1 MIRAAASL
9 LAVVMAA
16 QLSSAQSPRRV
27 ASPQIEPGGQVT
39 FRLHAP
45 RATAVT
51 VTGELDGRA
60 HPMTKGEDGVWAV
73 TVGPLAP
80 DIYTYV
86 FEVDGIR
93 ALDPGNPNTKYGFGN
108 FGPVSIV
115 QVPGDGPQFYDTK
128 PVPHG
133 EVRIRPYDSTALGV
147 SRTAWIY
154 TPPGYEQARDLPV
167 LYLLHGGGDIESG
180 WTMIGRAHNILDNA
194 IAEKRARPMVVVMP
208 LGHAMQSYWTGPAQA
223 AAASST
229 ASGLSPASRDLVED
243 LMPLVERTYKV
254 SRRAADRALAGLS
267 MGGGQ
272 SVNIAFSRPGL
283 FRHLVLMSP
292 AVNGNVANAYPRV
305 FADPSAFNRTLK
317 LFWIGSG
324 RDDTLTGPGERAFTA
339 ALRTAGITHTVVET
353 PGRHEWTV
361 WRHHL
366 RDILPLLFRD

>member
-1 MIRAAASL
+1 
-9 LAVVMAA
+9 V
-16 QLSSAQSPRRV
+16 QLSSSAQSPRRV
-27 ASPQIEPGGQVT
+27 ASPQLEPGGRIT

-51 VTGELDGRA
+51 VAGELDGRA
-60 HPMTKGEDGVWAV
+60 HPMTKGVDGVWTV

-80 DIYTYV
+80 DIYTYI
-86 FEVDGIR
+86 FDVDGVR
-93 ALDPGNPNTKYGFGN
+93 ALDPANPNTKYGYGN

-115 QVPGDGPQFYDTK
+115 QVPGNAPQFYDTK

-133 EVRIRPYDSTALGV
+133 EVRIRPYHSTALGV

-194 IAEKRARPMVVVMP
+194 IAEQRARPMLVVMP
-208 LGHAMQSYWTGPAQA
+208 LGQAMQSYWTGAAQA

-229 ASGLSPASRDLVED
+229 ASGLTPVSRDLVED

-254 SRRAADRALAGLS
+254 SRRADDRALGGLS
-267 MGGGQ
+267 MGGAQ

-292 AVNGNVANAYPRV
+292 AVSGDVANAYPRV
-305 FADPSAFNRTLK
+305 FADPPAFNGTLK

-324 RDDTLTGPGERAFTA
+324 RDDALTGPGERAFAA
-339 ALRTAGITHTVVET
+339 ALRTAGITHTFVET

-366 RDILPLLFRD
+366 HDVLPLLFRD